1 VTENRS
7 NGRKTAAASLRSPL
21 RMASWAG
28 QAVQRLASSDEA
40 TIIGVRKPGIWE
52 SCIGSGQRSRRF
64 LPTRRP
70 DNSSRDNRSA
80 VLVNAVKLQHVLGQI
95 DAKDCCRHEHL
106 SHTCVTA
113 IYQAFREGGVHP
125 ITVGLFQL

>member
-1 VTENRS
+1 MLAQEALQGVACKGRARGPPPSLLICDARTPGRS
-7 NGRKTAAASLRSPL
+7 GGGRPPTRWRTP
-21 RMASWAG
+21 RAG
-28 QAVQRLASSDEA
+28 TGA
-40 TIIGVRKPGIWE
+40 G
-52 SCIGSGQRSRRF
+52 IGSGQRSRRF

-125 ITVGLFQL
+125 ITAGLFQL